1 MKYKEHFENN
11 DKKVV
16 NEIKKII
23 EAESLN
29 TKQKNVNQVLKR
41 HYLMNFV
48 RENTTLSLA
57 EIGKLF
63 NRHHS
68 SVIWGIQNHEIM
80 TELKDKQYKTYT
92 KTVKSYVTKL
102 VGNDDLSILRE
113 KIKGADT
120 LKEFYSIREKVRK
133 QEL

>member
-1 MKYKEHFENN
+1 MKYKEHFENKE
-11 DKKVV
+11 KKML
-16 NEIKKII
+16 NEVKRII
-23 EAESLN
+23 EAEALN
-29 TKQKNVNQVLKR
+29 TKQKAESQVLKR

-48 RENTTLSLA
+48 RENTTLSLS

-80 TELKDKQYKTYT
+80 TELKDKRYKDYT
-92 KTVKSYVTKL
+92 KTVKSYVNKL
-102 VGNDDLSILRE
+102 IGKDELSVLRE

-120 LKEFYSIREKVRK
+120 IQEFYSIREKVRK